1 MVAVARGRGGRGG
14 FRPLGVAEEME
25 EEEQEE
31 VLAVVEGEG
40 VGVGEL
46 LCSAEE
52 AEEVKEEEAWDV
64 EE

>member
-1 MVAVARGRGGRGG
+1 
-14 FRPLGVAEEME
+14 ME